1 MTTTSRKVLEE
12 ISKEQMSNV
21 EYVSPCTIWNDTG
34 YCIHVEPA
42 LLGADMRGVN
52 AKKVLDLLPGD
63 ESDLLMEWD
72 IDRMFEASTN

>member
-12 ISKEQMSNV
+12 VSKAQLSNV

-34 YCIHVEPA
+34 YHIKVEPI
-42 LLGADMRGVN
+42 LMGADMMGISSKR
-52 AKKVLDLLPGD
+52 ALEIPPG
-63 ESDLLMEWD
+63 EEADLLMEWD